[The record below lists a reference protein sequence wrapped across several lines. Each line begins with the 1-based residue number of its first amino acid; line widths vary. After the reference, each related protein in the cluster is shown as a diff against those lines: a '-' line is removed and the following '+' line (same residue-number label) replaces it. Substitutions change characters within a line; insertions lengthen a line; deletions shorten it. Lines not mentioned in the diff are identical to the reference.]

1 MPTRKPRRT
10 PKPARPLTV
19 PIVDLETTQL
29 RSLLG
34 LEDDSGASAVLSE
47 LSRFLDHWAS
57 ALVNIP
63 NVGLRSDFISHAE
76 PLAKRAESFWNVVM
90 RADPAL
96 LSLAEYCG
104 FVSVHALETQLRG
117 FGLTA
122 EWIKQEK
129 SKKGGERRSF
139 RKQTNDEWRAQLD
152 AWFDRNVCAMPAR
165 RHNLNKQKFVR
176 LVEALVERAVA
187 HA

>member
-1 MPTRKPRRT
+1 MSLAGYQHDVART
-10 PKPARPLTV
+10 GVADRTHDCLAP
-19 PIVDLETTQL
+19 VDVTHV
-29 RSLLG
+29 R
-34 LEDDSGASAVLSE
+34 
-47 LSRFLDHWAS
+47 
-57 ALVNIP
+57 
-63 NVGLRSDFISHAE
+63 
-76 PLAKRAESFWNVVM
+76 M

-165 RHNLNKQKFVR
+165 RHSLNKQKFVR

>member
-1 MPTRKPRRT
+1 MPTRKPRHT
-10 PKPARPLTV
+10 PKPARRLTV
-19 PIVDLETTQL
+19 PIVDLETRQL

-34 LEDDSGASAVLSE
+34 LEDDSAASAVLSE

-57 ALVNIP
+57 ELANIP
-63 NVGLRSDFISHAE
+63 NVGLRSDFISQAE

-104 FVSVHALETQLRG
+104 FVSVHTLGTQLRG
-117 FGLTA
+117 FGRTA

-139 RKQTNDEWRAQLD
+139 RKQTNEGWRAQLA
-152 AWFDRNVCAMPAR
+152 AWFDGNVRAMPAR
-165 RHNLNKQKFVR
+165 RRRLNNQKFMR